1 MSKAVPVPA
10 LQIGAS
16 LMSKAESAFT
26 IEKIYIPPPPRSI
39 GAGFKNPRVVDN
51 EVA

>member
-1 MSKAVPVPA
+1 MSKAVPIPA

-16 LMSKAESAFT
+16 LMPQAESAFT
-26 IEKIYIPPPPRSI
+26 IEKKYIYPHPWSVE
-39 GAGFKNPRVVDN
+39 AGFRNPRVVDN

>member
-1 MSKAVPVPA
+1 MSKAVPIPA

-26 IEKIYIPPPPRSI
+26 IEKIYIPPPRLI